1 MKNAVNPLCTAAWNA
16 HVCVN
21 VGVCDHVCVAL
32 PPLPLSGNILIRAAL
47 SQQPCGHEYSGGEAA
62 ALPAVRGALARGSP
76 ESTPCYLSIWAL
88 SAPPTPRTLSG
99 RRADL
104 HVHSATPT
112 GAASSH
118 VQEYLLAG
126 PSVWGRKSP
135 CGLAGAAEPGAANPL
150 LKQWEPTL
158 IGKTQQDRGWLHS
171 QEGQGKLSPHFS
183 NGHFL
188 EQGNERGIIRDIDQ
202 LDQNMIY

>member
-1 MKNAVNPLCTAAWNA
+1 MYGCYRFTCT
-16 HVCVN
+16 
-21 VGVCDHVCVAL
+21 CDRIYVAL
-32 PPLPLSGNILIRAAL
+32 PPLPPVCCILIRAAL

-62 ALPAVRGALARGSP
+62 AHPAVRGVLARGSP

-88 SAPPTPRTLSG
+88 SVPPTPRTCGG

-126 PSVWGRKSP
+126 PSVWGRKSQ
-135 CGLAGAAEPGAANPL
+135 CGLAGAAVPGAGSPL

-171 QEGQGKLSPHFS
+171 PRRRGQTFTAFFKMDISR
-183 NGHFL
+183 
-188 EQGNERGIIRDIDQ
+188 QGNKTEIISDVEQMDSWK
-202 LDQNMIY
+202 